1 MFRFS
6 GFTPRANDAVNL
18 AIAQACILGH
28 TYIGSEHLLLGLML
42 EGSGTACVALRQRGA
57 TSEDV
62 LELLIKTIGKGIQS
76 KLSPEDL
83 TPRCRRILENA
94 LAVAKH
100 TSQGEAGT
108 EHILLSILREK
119 DCYGLRF
126 LKELGVDCTQLQR
139 TMEEISQNPLG
150 EAGEPAGKRAP
161 LGKKGR
167 EGKTALLE
175 RYGQDY
181 TEKARSG
188 KLDPVIGREKEIE
201 RVIRILSRR
210 SKNNPC
216 LIGEAGVGKT
226 AVVEGLAQRIAAG
239 QVPEVLRG
247 KRLIALNL
255 VSMLAGTKYRGEFE
269 ERVKNTMDE
278 VSANDNI
285 VLFIDEIHTI
295 IGAGAA
301 EGAIDAANI
310 LKPQLSRGEIQIIG
324 ATTLQEYRK
333 YIEKDYALERRF
345 QSVLV
350 EEPSEEETVEIM
362 KGIREQYERHHGL
375 RITDQAITAAVR
387 LSARYL
393 NDRFLPDKAIDLMD
407 EAAAKVK
414 MRTAHLPA
422 AISQEENNL
431 QEWREK
437 KEAAIQ
443 AQNFE
448 QAAHFRDKEQES
460 ESRIQAIVQSWRL
473 QEKQRRGRVTQEDIA
488 QIVSESTGI
497 EVSSLTREQSQRLLM
512 LEEEIKKRVIGQD
525 EAVSAVCRAIRRG
538 RVGLNDPNRPV
549 GSFLFL
555 GPTGVGKTE
564 LCKALAQAL
573 FGSQDAMIRLDMSEY
588 MEKHSVSKMIGSP
601 PGYVGYEE
609 GGQLTDQIRRRPY
622 SVILLDEIEKAHSD
636 VFHLLL
642 QVLEDG
648 CLRDSQGRSA
658 SFKNAVI
665 IMTSNIGASHFFK
678 EKSLGFSFNQE
689 QASYEKAKEQSKGE
703 LKNIFKPEFINRI
716 DEIVVFNRLSDSAM
730 EAICNNLLQQ
740 VKKRL
745 EAMRISLTVTP
756 AAAKELCRKGHH
768 ATMGARPLKRTIQ
781 KQLEDPLAEKILR
794 EELPPN
800 SAVCCDYD
808 GQFRFSQQQAT
819 EIGQ

>member
-28 TYIGSEHLLLGLML
+28 TYIGSEHLLLGLLL
-42 EGSGTACVALRQRGA
+42 EGSGTASVALRQRGVA
-57 TSEDV
+57 AEAV
-62 LELLIKTIGKGIQS
+62 LELLVKTIGKGIQS

-83 TPRCRRILENA
+83 TPRCRRILESA
-94 LAVAKH
+94 LAWAKRCK
-100 TSQGEAGT
+100 QGEAGT
-108 EHILLSILREK
+108 EHILLSMLREK
-119 DCYGLRF
+119 ESYALRF
-126 LKELGVDCTQLQR
+126 LRELGVDCAQLLR
-139 TMEEISQNPLG
+139 TMEELAQNPLG
-150 EAGEPAGKRAP
+150 EAEAQTGKRPAP
-161 LGKKGR
+161 GKKAR
-167 EGKTALLE
+167 ESKTVLLE

-181 TEKARSG
+181 TAKAREG
-188 KLDPVIGREKEIE
+188 KLDPVIGRQKEID

-226 AVVEGLAQRIAAG
+226 AVVEGLAQRIAQGA
-239 QVPEVLRG
+239 VPESLRG
-247 KRLIALNL
+247 KRLISLDL

-269 ERVKNTMDE
+269 ERVKNTMEE
-278 VSANDNI
+278 VCACENV

-310 LKPQLSRGEIQIIG
+310 LKPQLSRGAIQLIG

-345 QSVLV
+345 QSVVV
-350 EEPSEEETVEIM
+350 EEPGEEDAIEII
-362 KGIREQYERHHGL
+362 KGVREQYERHHGL
-375 RITDQAITAAVR
+375 RITDQAVEAAVH

-393 NDRFLPDKAIDLMD
+393 NGRFLPDKAIDLMD

-414 MRTAHLPA
+414 MRTARPPA
-422 AISQEENNL
+422 AVEAEEQRL

-448 QAAHFRDKEQES
+448 QAAQYRDKEQET
-460 ESRIQAIVQSWRL
+460 ENRIQALLQNWRI
-473 QEKQRRGRVTQEDIA
+473 QEQQRRGRVTGEDVA

-497 EVSSLTREQSQRLLM
+497 EVSSLTQEQSQRLLK
-512 LEEEIKKRVIGQD
+512 LEAQLQKRVIGQD
-525 EAVSAVCRAIRRG
+525 EAVSAVCRALRRG
-538 RVGLNDPNRPV
+538 RVGLSDPQRPV

-564 LCKALAQAL
+564 LCKALAEAL

-588 MEKHSVSKMIGSP
+588 MEKHSVSKLIGSP

-622 SVILLDEIEKAHSD
+622 SLVLLDEIEKAHSD

-642 QVLEDG
+642 QILEDG

-658 SFKNAVI
+658 SFKNAII
-665 IMTSNIGASHFFK
+665 IMTSNIGAAHFFK
-678 EKSLGFSFNQE
+678 EKSLGFAFDQE

-703 LKNIFKPEFINRI
+703 LKNVFKPEFINRI

-730 EAICNNLLQQ
+730 ESICQNLLSQ

-745 EAMRISLTVTP
+745 ETMDIGLTVTLP
-756 AAAKELCRKGHH
+756 AAKELCRQGSSS
-768 ATMGARPLKRTIQ
+768 TMGARPLKRAIQ
-781 KQLEDPLAEKILR
+781 KHLEDPLAEKILQ
-794 EELPPN
+794 EEVRPHTMV
-800 SAVCCDYD
+800 ACDYD
-808 GQFRFSQQQAT
+808 GQFRFYKDQPAA
-819 EIGQ
+819 IG